1 MTPKEKADELVNKM
15 ARPLD
20 DDYYVDFNN
29 YSKEC
34 ALIAVNELINE
45 VYNISHQYTAIYD
58 ETTKLYT
65 YNDSKELKFW
75 KEVKQEIEKL

>member
-29 YSKEC
+29 YSKE
-34 ALIAVNELINE
+34 LLLLLF
-45 VYNISHQYTAIYD
+45 ISLQVRS
-58 ETTKLYT
+58 L
-65 YNDSKELKFW
+65 
-75 KEVKQEIEKL
+75 V